1 MKSLQAI
8 SAGLLSVAI
17 VGMSADLATAQSK
30 DKAAGKDSAATTE
43 VSSTNSDDQPKS
55 AVHKEDAK
63 QSTYLG
69 IIARPLHE
77 GFLAH
82 FRDEVEHRQGV
93 VVKEVAS
100 GSPADKAGLKANDI
114 LMTYG
119 DQKLYTPGQLMGLV
133 RESKPDSKVQLGYE
147 RNSKHQDVSI
157 TLAQHALPL
166 MRRSGKPVMDK
177 HPTATSMDDQTQWS
191 SFDSLTIKS
200 LGDHR
205 YQAQVS
211 YLDNLGKVESLKFEG
226 TRDEIRQDITSRSD
240 LPQNERGH
248 LLRALNMSGERIE
261 FDAPRVFRT
270 DDGRIIWEF
279 SEPVFPF
286 YEMEWN
292 ES

>member
-1 MKSLQAI
+1 
-8 SAGLLSVAI
+8 
-17 VGMSADLATAQSK
+17 
-30 DKAAGKDSAATTE
+30 
-43 VSSTNSDDQPKS
+43 
-55 AVHKEDAK
+55 
-63 QSTYLG
+63 
-69 IIARPLHE
+69 
-77 GFLAH
+77 
-82 FRDEVEHRQGV
+82 
-93 VVKEVAS
+93 
-100 GSPADKAGLKANDI
+100 
-114 LMTYG
+114 MTYD
-119 DQKLYTPGQLMGLV
+119 DQKLYTPGQLIALV
-133 RESKPDSKVQLGYE
+133 RDSKPDSKVKLGFE
-147 RNSKHQDVSI
+147 RDSKKQDASV
-157 TLAQHALPL
+157 TLAQHALPV
-166 MRRSGKPVMDK
+166 MRMTGKPAMGKK
-177 HPTATSMDDQTQWS
+177 HPSDSMKDQSQWS

-248 LLRALNMSGERIE
+248 LLRALNMSGDRIE